1 MTCII
6 GLQEDGIAYIGAD
19 SASASSWETRS
30 SAIQKV
36 FRCGEYIIGYTTS
49 FRMGQIL
56 QHNINYPVCD
66 EPTEEF
72 MVKEFV
78 EIVRKGLKDFGYA
91 HIESN
96 EETSGQFI
104 VGVKGRIFEIG
115 SDYQVGH
122 TLDGILSVG
131 VGYPFALGA
140 MKSLQFMYPIDRIM
154 HALEV
159 SEYFSGSV
167 KSPFTVL
174 KTEGVNI
181 GI

>member
-19 SASASSWETRS
+19 SASSNEWETRRT
-30 SAIQKV
+30 AIRKV
-36 FRCGEYIIGYTTS
+36 FKCGEYIIGYTTS

-78 EIVRKGLKDFGYA
+78 EIVRKGLKDFGYSK
-91 HIESN
+91 IESN
-96 EETSGQFI
+96 EETGGQFI
-104 VGVKGRIFEIG
+104 VGVKGKIFEIG

-122 TLDGILSVG
+122 TLDGLTAVG
-131 VGYPFALGA
+131 CGWMFALGA
-140 MKSLQFMYPIDRIM
+140 MKANEMEIPIRRIM
-154 HALEV
+154 KSLEV
-159 SEYFSGSV
+159 AEYFSGGV
-167 KSPFTVL
+167 RSPFTVL
-174 KTEGVNI
+174 STEGF
-181 GI
+181 